1 MVMSILIYGG
11 LNSIILA
18 LTALGFSLTIGIS
31 GVANLAHGGFYV
43 FAGLLAWMLFDGLGL
58 PYFVAVLLSV
68 GATGLLGALMYWA
81 VLLRVRGIVLSEVI
95 ATLAIG
101 IGILEFFRW
110 KGFVHYYGLPSFIE
124 GSLEIAGVTIDYH
137 RLAIIGIGLV
147 LVVLLWLFTH
157 HTKIGLA
164 FRAIAQEEYTSLSFG
179 IKSDWIAMLG
189 VAFGSALA
197 AIAAIAILPLGTISI
212 GVGYEVLVIAM
223 AVAVVGGLGST
234 LGTLVA
240 SLILGYAQVITA
252 TFLAPHWMM
261 VVYLIAI
268 IVVLAIKPSG
278 LFGEL
283 KELEERV

>member
-1 MVMSILIYGG
+1 MVISILIYGG
-11 LNSIILA
+11 LNSITLA
-18 LTALGFSLTIGIS
+18 LIALGFSLTIGIS
-31 GVANLAHGGFYV
+31 GVANLAYGGFYL
-43 FAGLLAWMLFDGLGL
+43 FAGLLTWMLFDGLGL
-58 PYFVAVLLSV
+58 PYFIAILLSV
-68 GATGLLGALMYWA
+68 VATGLLGALMYWI

-101 IGILEFFRW
+101 IAILEFFRW
-110 KGFVHYYGLPSFIE
+110 KGFIHYYGLPYFVK
-124 GSLEIAGVTIDYH
+124 GSLEIAGVTVDYH
-137 RLAIIGIGLV
+137 RLAIIGIGSV
-147 LVVLLWLFTH
+147 LIFVLWLFTH
-157 HTKIGLA
+157 YTKIGLA
-164 FRAIAQEEYTSLSFG
+164 FRAIAQEEYTGLSLG

-197 AIAAIAILPLGTISI
+197 AIAAITILPLGTISI
-212 GVGYEVLVIAM
+212 GIGYEVLLIAM

-261 VVYLIAI
+261 VVYLVAI

-278 LFGEL
+278 LFGKF

>member
-43 FAGLLAWMLFDGLGL
+43 FAGLLTWMLFDGLGL
-58 PYFVAVLLSV
+58 PYFIAILLSV
-68 GATGLLGALMYWA
+68 GVTGLLGALMYWT
-81 VLLRVRGIVLSEVI
+81 VLLRVRGMVLSEVI

-110 KGFVHYYGLPSFIE
+110 KGFVLYYGLPYFVE

-137 RLAIIGIGLV
+137 RLSIIGIGFV
-147 LVVLLWLFTH
+147 LLVLLWLFTH
-157 HTKIGLA
+157 YTKIGLA
-164 FRAIAQEEYTSLSFG
+164 FRAIAQEEYTSLCFG

-197 AIAAIAILPLGTISI
+197 AIAAITILPLGTISI
-212 GVGYEVLVIAM
+212 GVGYEVLLVAM

-261 VVYLIAI
+261 VVYLVAI